1 MKLSA
6 PSDSNSIE
14 ELSPKVANSSAK
26 EQSTDDLSQATPSMN
41 STYIPSPRSEEDIV
55 EALKGSNILVPKR
68 VQQERW
74 NKELFLRIPRLAR
87 VISKT
92 KLMRLFKRSS
102 AVEGAKKHTQESAS
116 TASSEEDESSTVSGT
131 PPEALAS
138 EVCSTDRDQENT
150 TIADEGTESEATR
163 RHTEELIYV
172 ASIEAA
178 MQIIVAEMESP
189 SLDISNMQNPT
200 PPKKIILTCKMKL
213 SPSETEKRRLRRKW
227 NYIKVIISD
236 VQEALR
242 EKPTSIETTEI
253 IEDSL
258 EELQQL
264 GQDIEASVEE
274 IVPILKKLAAEIKLQ
289 NSLDKRDTKKSNIIT
304 IVY

>member
-68 VQQERW
+68 
-74 NKELFLRIPRLAR
+74 
-87 VISKT
+87 
-92 KLMRLFKRSS
+92 
-102 AVEGAKKHTQESAS
+102 GAKKHTQESAS

>member
-172 ASIEAA
+172 ASIA